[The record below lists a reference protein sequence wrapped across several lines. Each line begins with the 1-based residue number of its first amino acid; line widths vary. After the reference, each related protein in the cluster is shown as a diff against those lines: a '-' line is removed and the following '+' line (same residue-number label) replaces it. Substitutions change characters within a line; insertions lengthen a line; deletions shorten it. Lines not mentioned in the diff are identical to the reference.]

1 MKKTV
6 ANGCSAVCYYVV
18 ADYKDCM
25 KKLYLQK
32 EKRLD
37 NLSRKE
43 HEELTLDLV
52 NAIVG
57 SKSVVDAALFLQDLL
72 TKSEMQM
79 FAKRLRIA
87 KLLLAG
93 LTYENIQTQLHVSH
107 STVAKI
113 AVWLSEKGDGFR
125 RVIEKLP
132 KQKETKSL
140 ELSGWDTLKRKH
152 SLYFWPELL
161 LEEIVK
167 NANNRQKQRIKDV
180 LDGLEKKSQ
189 LHKNLEKLVRY

>member
-1 MKKTV
+1 M
-6 ANGCSAVCYYVV
+6 N
-18 ADYKDCM
+18 
-25 KKLYLQK
+25 KLYLQK

-37 NLSRKE
+37 KLTRQE

-52 NAIVG
+52 NSIVG
-57 SKSVVDAALFLQDLL
+57 AKSVIDAALFLQDLL

-79 FAKRLRIA
+79 LAKRLRIA

-93 LTYENIQTQLHVSH
+93 MTYQEIERQIHVSH
-107 STVAKI
+107 STIAKI
-113 AVWLSEKGDGFR
+113 GIWLSEKGDGFR
-125 RVIEKLP
+125 RIIEKLP
-132 KQKETKSL
+132 KRKDVKSL
-140 ELSGWDTLKRKH
+140 EFSDWNSLKRRH

-167 NANNRQKQRIKDV
+167 SANNRQKQRIKDV

-189 LHKNLEKLVRY
+189 LHKNLGKLLRY

>member
-1 MKKTV
+1 
-6 ANGCSAVCYYVV
+6 
-18 ADYKDCM
+18 M

-37 NLSRKE
+37 KLTRKE

-52 NAIVG
+52 NSIVG
-57 SKSVVDAALFLQDLL
+57 ARSVADAALFLQDLL

-79 FAKRLRIA
+79 LAKRLRIA
-87 KLLLAG
+87 KLLLDG
-93 LTYENIQTQLHVSH
+93 LTYENIQMQLHVSH

-113 AVWLSEKGDGFR
+113 AVWLAERGDGFR
-125 RVIEKLP
+125 KIIERLP
-132 KQKETKSL
+132 KNNVKEQ
-140 ELSGWDTLKRKH
+140 EENMNFFDWDKFKRRH

-161 LEEIVK
+161 LQEIVK
-167 NANNRQKQRIKDV
+167 SANNRQKQRIKDV

-189 LHKNLEKLVRY
+189 LHKNLNKLLRY